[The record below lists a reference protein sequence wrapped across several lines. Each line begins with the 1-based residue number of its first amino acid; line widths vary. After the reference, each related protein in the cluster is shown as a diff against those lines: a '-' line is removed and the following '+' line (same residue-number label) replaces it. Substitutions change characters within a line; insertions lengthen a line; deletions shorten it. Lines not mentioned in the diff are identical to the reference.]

1 MKRLLLISLVLA
13 TSCTS
18 PFTEPDRDLDFAVQ
32 LPDGVYTESNVL
44 DWVAENIT
52 YAKDR
57 EEFAQTPGETMRRRA
72 GDCED
77 FAILDLALLAEIGI
91 EANFVYTHF
100 PGDRAKSHAVIEV
113 YGFLVEPQSAKV
125 VHDLSVDERLTYAQI
140 KKRMNDMK
148 TGLRQRKGATP

>member
-1 MKRLLLISLVLA
+1 MKRLLLLYVILA
-13 TSCTS
+13 ASCTN

-44 DWVAENIT
+44 DWVATNIT

-77 FAILDLALLAEIGI
+77 FAVLDLALLAEIGI
-91 EANFVYTHF
+91 EANFIYTHF

-125 VHDLSVDERLTYAQI
+125 VHDLPVDERLSYSEI
-140 KKRMNDMK
+140 RHRMSSSHY
-148 TGLRQRKGATP
+148 GLR